1 LAICQARNVEVVI
14 LNRGEDTTFEQD
26 FAKDVLEII
35 TVFSAAF
42 MVVDRLRTPSYRGC
56 DPSGAGYM
64 LIAHRIALDPHN
76 KQRRYFARAARDV
89 EGAFFEFRRQL
100 DYKSRLYG
108 STIVV
113 ADRWFPSSKICSC
126 CGVVKDTLDLNE
138 RTFRCG
144 DCGFECDRDL
154 NAARNL
160 EKYAESFAALKAAT
174 AAVGC
179 GEGSAGSR
187 RRPRVKLPSAKQLPD
202 INAA

>member
-1 LAICQARNVEVVI
+1 MNYGKKGLKRLLDEIVDSKVGRLVI
-14 LNRGEDTTFEQD
+14 TH
-26 FAKDVLEII
+26 K
-35 TVFSAAF
+35 
-42 MVVDRLRTPSYRGC
+42 DRLLRF
-56 DPSGAGYM
+56 GA
-64 LIAHRIALDPHN
+64 
-76 KQRRYFARAARDV
+76 
-89 EGAFFEFRRQL
+89 E
-100 DYKSRLYG
+100 YG

-138 RTFRCG
+138 RTFRCD

-160 EKYAESFAALKAAT
+160 EKYAESFVALKAAT

-202 INAA
+202 IKAA